1 MPDSVLER
9 ETLTND
15 WAALIPAERVGVRR
29 PYGLAETGSVD
40 LVAGGGDAVWVW
52 LDHGQGRVLAH
63 KDEGAEIWRLT
74 RG

>member
-15 WAALIPAERVGVRR
+15 WATLCPPERVGIRR
-29 PYGLAETGSVD
+29 PYGSAETGSVD
-40 LVAGGGDAVWVW
+40 LVAAGGEAVWVR

-63 KDEGAEIWRLT
+63 KDEGTELWRLN
-74 RG
+74 G